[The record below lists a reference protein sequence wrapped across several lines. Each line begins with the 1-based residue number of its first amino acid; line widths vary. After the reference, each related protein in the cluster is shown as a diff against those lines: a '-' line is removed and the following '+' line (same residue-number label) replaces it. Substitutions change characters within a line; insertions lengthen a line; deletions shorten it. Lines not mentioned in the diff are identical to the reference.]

1 MRAGRVTSAADLKFL
16 RSRGKFDQELQIE
29 AALADIEL
37 FVPFAFRSSCK
48 GVLQRDTN
56 FGKRAQT

>member
-1 MRAGRVTSAADLKFL
+1 LKFL